1 MSRIARFFSLLLLL
15 SLIGCP
21 TTRPR
26 GDDDDDSGADD
37 DDATGDDDD
46 VAGDDDD
53 STAGDDDD
61 STVGDDDDST
71 AGDDDDSVGDCN
83 IELTLMGGDTTA
95 CGSPWTEQGVELS
108 FRSGSCAANCAAE
121 ATSSGV
127 WVYPAELFGDLS
139 NLDCSPS
146 QVTVE
151 IVDWTSPGS
160 MDVVL
165 YDGSGTQIAS
175 GTNGGT
181 GTTELVQLSASG
193 VAGFGVSGCES
204 QVVSVR
210 ID

>member
-1 MSRIARFFSLLLLL
+1 MFRFARFLSLLLLL
-15 SLIGCP
+15 TLIGCP
-21 TTRPR
+21 PTRPR
-26 GDDDDDSGADD
+26 DDDDDDSGADD

-46 VAGDDDD
+46 
-53 STAGDDDD
+53 
-61 STVGDDDDST
+61 TV
-71 AGDDDDSVGDCN
+71 GDDDDSVGDDDDSVGDDDDDDSVGDDDDSVAGCN
-83 IELTLMGGDTTA
+83 IELTLVGGDTTS
-95 CGSPWTEQGVELS
+95 CGVPWTEQGVELS
-108 FRSGSCAANCAAE
+108 FRSGSCAANCSAE
-121 ATSSGV
+121 ASSDGV

-139 NLDCSPS
+139 SLDCSPS

-193 VAGFGVSGCES
+193 VAGFGVSGCETE
-204 QVVSVR
+204 VVSVR